1 MLCGDQFQSK
11 LQKLLSFMTI
21 GQDILPNQKYAD
33 ELEDNVLK
41 SVLVQLENQYLLL
54 NLILQIILWRIVV
67 IRVWIGLQ
75 L

>member
-41 SVLVQLENQYLLL
+41 SVLVQLVNFETGKAHLDEAS
-54 NLILQIILWRIVV
+54 RI
-67 IRVWIGLQ
+67 RK
-75 L
+75 